1 MTGHILK
8 ALVILHDKN
17 VMKCYE
23 ACFPPYSPH
32 PSPTQQFHILPSE
45 FSFLK
50 HACSVA
56 CSCPTLWDPVDY
68 SPPGSSVHGIL
79 QARIMEWAAISISR
93 GSSQPRDRTRIS
105 GISCNGR
112 WIFFFF
118 FYYWEA
124 SKAQSISIFQQR
136 ILRSLQIRI
145 P

>member
-1 MTGHILK
+1 MI
-8 ALVILHDKN
+8 
-17 VMKCYE
+17 CYE

-32 PSPTQQFHILPSE
+32 PGPTQQFHIIPPE

-50 HACSVA
+50 HACSA
-56 CSCPTLWDPVDY
+56 ARSCPTLWDPMDY

-93 GSSQPRDRTRIS
+93 GSSQPRDRTRFS

-136 ILRSLQIRI
+136 ILRSLQILI